1 MSASLLVI
9 IAFCLALFIGIY
21 LGKLLQAS
29 GNKSNQAAADEK
41 IQGLQLQLSSTKD
54 LTEKEQREKSSLQQ
68 EKESLMVQLSKK
80 EADYDYLLL
89 RLREQKQETEQL
101 QEKFTKEFGDQ
112 LNADYAENPEGLEK
126 LINAMKPYVPVTD
139 RLKDDENGDK
149 RFTGKTWSELDKA
162 GLLPELK
169 ATDLELFKTMY
180 KEEFN
185 RDYTNN

>member
-41 IQGLQLQLSSTKD
+41 IQGLQLQLSSAKD

-80 EADYDYLLL
+80 EADYDHLLL
-89 RLREQKQETEQL
+89 RLREQKQETE
-101 QEKFTKEFGDQ
+101 
-112 LNADYAENPEGLEK
+112 
-126 LINAMKPYVPVTD
+126 
-139 RLKDDENGDK
+139 
-149 RFTGKTWSELDKA
+149 
-162 GLLPELK
+162 
-169 ATDLELFKTMY
+169 
-180 KEEFN
+180 
-185 RDYTNN
+185 